1 MTNFTLNTSKTRLK
15 QARIALTQ
23 RVNNALQQL
32 KSLKKKDTWIAW
44 VKPAPL
50 RRPRAR
56 RAGVTMFDV
65 ALWTLVLIPVL
76 VGVLSLYNGVVDS
89 TRSAALRSQLTRAV
103 AIIER
108 DHIYS
113 GVYTADSLVD
123 FLKNEG
129 FTTKELRE
137 KSAGVYEFFS
147 PYGTPI
153 TIIPNSDNSRRFD
166 VTVKDLPPSGCEAA
180 AMTFANK
187 NAGLDS
193 LVIGSG
199 DDLTDDD
206 DGITED
212 AVRIACD
219 VDDNDEETDVKLTF

>member
-113 GVYTADSLVD
+113 GVYTADSLLI
-123 FLKNEG
+123 FLQNEG
-129 FTTKELRE
+129 FTAKELGDV
-137 KSAGVYEFFS
+137 KGSLKFTS
-147 PYGTPI
+147 PYGTDIAIAPLE
-153 TIIPNSDNSRRFD
+153 TGGSRQFVVTLLKIP
-166 VTVKDLPPSGCEAA
+166 TSGCETA

-187 NAGLDS
+187 NSGLDS
-193 LVIGSG
+193 VTIESVAPVV
-199 DDLTDDD
+199 TV
-206 DGITED
+206 DGKTRITEEKVSAECSKAD
-212 AVRIACD
+212 LATV
-219 VDDNDEETDVKLTF
+219 VLTF

>member
-32 KSLKKKDTWIAW
+32 KSLQKKDTWIALL
-44 VKPAPL
+44 KPEPL

-113 GVYTADSLVD
+113 GVYATGPLLI

-129 FTTKELRE
+129 FTAKEL
-137 KSAGVYEFFS
+137 GVIGNGLKFTS
-147 PYGTPI
+147 PYGTDIAI
-153 TIIPNSDNSRRFD
+153 TGSGGRTFTVILADIPA
-166 VTVKDLPPSGCEAA
+166 SGCETAG
-180 AMTFANK
+180 MTFANQ
-187 NAGLDS
+187 NSGLNS
-193 LVIGSG
+193 LVIGG
-199 DDLTDDD
+199 QPGLDAADK
-206 DGITED
+206 ITEL
-212 AVRIACD
+212 AVSKACD
-219 VDDNDEETDVKLTF
+219 HDENTVTLTF

>member
-23 RVNNALQQL
+23 RAQSALQQL

-50 RRPRAR
+50 RRPRR
-56 RAGVTMFDV
+56 SRAGVTMFDV

-113 GVYTADSLVD
+113 GVYVGTGSDNTLIP

-129 FTTKELRE
+129 FTKKELGDVGGTL
-137 KSAGVYEFFS
+137 SFTS
-147 PYGTPI
+147 PYGTDIAI
-153 TIIPNSDNSRRFD
+153 TGSGARTF
-166 VTVKDLPPSGCEAA
+166 TVKLVNIPASGCETA
-180 AMTFANK
+180 AMAFANQ
-187 NAGLDS
+187 NSGLKS
-193 LVIGSG
+193 LKIGIAE
-199 DDLTDDD
+199 TD
-206 DGITED
+206 GTVVPKITEAVVRD
-212 AVRIACD
+212 ACVNK
-219 VDDNDEETDVKLTF
+219 VNSVTLEF

>member
-32 KSLKKKDTWIAW
+32 KSLQKKDTWIALL
-44 VKPAPL
+44 KPEPL

-89 TRSAALRSQLTRAV
+89 TRTAALRSQLTRAV

-108 DHIYS
+108 DHTYS
-113 GVYTADSLVD
+113 GVYTAISLVD

-129 FTTKELRE
+129 FTTKELRK
-137 KSAGVYEFFS
+137 KSGGGYEFFS
-147 PYGTPI
+147 PYGTEI
-153 TIIPNSDNSRRFD
+153 TIVPGSGDGGDRHFV
-166 VTVKDLPPSGCEAA
+166 VTVADLPPSGCEAA

-193 LVIGSG
+193 LVIENTAAF
-199 DDLTDDD
+199 DPV
-206 DGITED
+206 TED
-212 AVRIACD
+212 KVRIACD
-219 VDDNDEETDVKLTF
+219 KDANNEKTDVVLTF

>member
-32 KSLKKKDTWIAW
+32 KPLQKKDTWIALL
-44 VKPAPL
+44 KPEPL
-50 RRPRAR
+50 RRPRR
-56 RAGVTMFDV
+56 SRAGVTMFDV

-113 GVYTADSLVD
+113 GVYTADSLLI
-123 FLKNEG
+123 FLQNEG
-129 FTTKELRE
+129 FTAKELGDV
-137 KSAGVYEFFS
+137 KGSLKFTS
-147 PYGTPI
+147 PYGTDIAIVPAADNPRQF
-153 TIIPNSDNSRRFD
+153 TVTLLKIP
-166 VTVKDLPPSGCEAA
+166 TSGCETA

-187 NAGLDS
+187 NSGLDS
-193 LVIGSG
+193 VTIESVAPVV
-199 DDLTDDD
+199 TV
-206 DGITED
+206 DGKTRITEEKVSAECSKAD
-212 AVRIACD
+212 LATV
-219 VDDNDEETDVKLTF
+219 VLTF